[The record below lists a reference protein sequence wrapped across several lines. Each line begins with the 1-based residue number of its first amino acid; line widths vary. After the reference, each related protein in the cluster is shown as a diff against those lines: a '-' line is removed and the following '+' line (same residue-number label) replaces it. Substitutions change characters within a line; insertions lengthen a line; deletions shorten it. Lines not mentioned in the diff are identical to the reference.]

1 MHDSLRA
8 VLKCESQS
16 NVLSQYRVRSRGG
29 VIGPTQRP
37 CVYLL
42 VEGTTWSPRNRSMKG
57 IFKELFN
64 ILSSFKSQICVYI
77 LPGVYHIFIVMI
89 NQMAK
94 SFGDMSKIKI
104 EHYDTKTGCPH
115 NSFVYTF
122 KMVILIIQNI
132 SNIICHFTLIE

>member
-1 MHDSLRA
+1 MSVPYHHPWG
-8 VLKCESQS
+8 
-16 NVLSQYRVRSRGG
+16 VLSAAPSTSHYDRILQPLCQHGLGLDLPSGG

-64 ILSSFKSQICVYI
+64 ILSFFKIWICVHV
-77 LPGVYHIFIVMI
+77 LPCVYHIFIVMI

-94 SFGDMSKIKI
+94 SFVDMSKIKI
-104 EHYDTKTGCPH
+104 ENVIPKL
-115 NSFVYTF
+115 FVHT
-122 KMVILIIQNI
+122 IHL
-132 SNIICHFTLIE
+132 FTLLKWLY